1 MQFHLLAEC
10 SAQHLFHAEHDLI
23 YVARLRIEGLPSYER
38 QADDVL
44 ELPRAAPHSGQLQ
57 YSARFR

>member
-38 QADDVL
+38 QQAMC
-44 ELPRAAPHSGQLQ
+44 
-57 YSARFR
+57 